1 MEQRTDILLL
11 ATGCYSDYS
20 NAAFKVLK
28 PFTMR
33 QAYDEFRAQWTPTE
47 RYGCLQEKPNNDDF
61 SAWLNKAGYIEDLP
75 VYEVHIGDYGGI
87 DISKDMLDVQFSPS
101 IEAPDNLTADLFAGQ
116 GDAA

>member
-11 ATGCYSDYS
+11 ANGRYSDYS

-33 QAYDEFRAQWTPTE
+33 QAYEEFRAQWNPTE
-47 RYGCLQEKPNNDDF
+47 RYGHLRETPDHEDF

-75 VYEVHIGDYGGI
+75 VYEVHIGSYG
-87 DISKDMLDVQFSPS
+87 DIEISASMLDVQF
-101 IEAPDNLTADLFAGQ
+101 APA
-116 GDAA
+116 